1 MPRGTALCHD
11 NGRTLSGHVR
21 VAWKGSSR
29 VLSDTS
35 PLRPYAAVVGLAVGS
50 MLLAAAYAAHLGHP
64 LKDPDGVAGPAWV
77 RLPGIV
83 LLFLLADVVPRVLR
97 RSRTAGGIR
106 PALREVLSERWPARR
121 LSVVAVGL
129 ASFYASYVAYRN
141 LKSFLPFLREK
152 VYDEALLDL
161 DRAMAFGQDPAT
173 LLHDL
178 LGTGVTAHVLSAV
191 YLLFLAFVPL
201 SLAAALV
208 WSRSLLTGALYVT
221 ALSLDWLLG
230 AASYYLLP
238 SLGPAFAAPE
248 LFARLPETGV
258 SRLQENLYEA
268 RLEVLADPVGTTAVH
283 GIAGFASLHVAIVL
297 TGCLVAQRLGLPAL
311 VTRAM
316 WAFFALTVVSTV
328 YFGWHYLIDDVAGA
342 LIGWAAVVLAAKV
355 TGHTAQ
361 EAPVER
367 QLQAATS

>member
-1 MPRGTALCHD
+1 MPP
-11 NGRTLSGHVR
+11 
-21 VAWKGSSR
+21 
-29 VLSDTS
+29 DTS
-35 PLRPYAAVVGLAVGS
+35 PLRPYVPVVCLAVTS
-50 MLLAAAYAAHLGHP
+50 MLVALGYSLHLGHP

-83 LLFLLADVVPRVLR
+83 LLFLLADVLPRAAR
-97 RSRTAGGIR
+97 RTRAAGGFR
-106 PALREVLSERWPARR
+106 PALHGVLVERWPVRR
-121 LSVVAVGL
+121 LGVVAVGL

-141 LKSFLPFLREK
+141 LKSFLPFLREG
-152 VYDEALLDL
+152 VEDEALLEL
-161 DRAMAFGQDPAT
+161 DRTMSFGTDPAT

-178 LGTGVTAHVLSAV
+178 LGTGVTAHLLSAV

-238 SLGPAFAAPE
+238 SLGPVFAAPE

-258 SRLQENLYEA
+258 SRLQQSLYDA
-268 RLEVLADPVGTTAVH
+268 RLEVLADPVGTNAVH

-297 TGCLVAQRLGLPAL
+297 TGCLVARRLALPRL
-311 VTRAM
+311 VQLGM
-316 WAFFALTVVSTV
+316 WVFFVLTVVSTV

-342 LIGWAAVVLAAKV
+342 LIGWGSVVVAAKV
-355 TGHTAQ
+355 TGHTGAS
-361 EAPVER
+361 AGAER
-367 QLQAATS
+367 ELEPSTS

>member
-1 MPRGTALCHD
+1 M
-11 NGRTLSGHVR
+11 V
-21 VAWKGSSR
+21 W
-29 VLSDTS
+29 DTS
-35 PLRPYAAVVGLAVGS
+35 PLRPYAPVVGLAVGS
-50 MLLAAAYAAHLGHP
+50 MLLAVAYAMYLGHP

-83 LLFLLADVVPRVLR
+83 LLFLLADVVPRVVR
-97 RSRTAGGIR
+97 RRRTSGGLH
-106 PALREVLSERWPARR
+106 PALRDVLSERWPARR
-121 LSVVAVGL
+121 LGVVAVGL
-129 ASFYASYVAYRN
+129 ASFYACYVAYRN
-141 LKSFLPFLREK
+141 LKSFLPFLRERL
-152 VYDEALLDL
+152 YDEALLDL

-178 LGTGVTAHVLSAV
+178 LGTGVAAHVLSAV

-230 AASYYLLP
+230 AASYYVLP
-238 SLGPAFAAPE
+238 SLGPVFAAPE

-258 SRLQENLYEA
+258 SRLQENLYQA

-297 TGCLVAQRLGLPAL
+297 TGCLVARRVGLPAL
-311 VTRAM
+311 VMRAM
-316 WAFFALTVVSTV
+316 WVFFGLTVVSTV
-328 YFGWHYLIDDVAGA
+328 YFGWHYLVDDIAGA
-342 LIGWAAVVLAAKV
+342 LLGWGAVVIAARM
-355 TGHTAQ
+355 TGHTTREVAVDR
-361 EAPVER
+361 E
-367 QLQAATS
+367 LQAAIS